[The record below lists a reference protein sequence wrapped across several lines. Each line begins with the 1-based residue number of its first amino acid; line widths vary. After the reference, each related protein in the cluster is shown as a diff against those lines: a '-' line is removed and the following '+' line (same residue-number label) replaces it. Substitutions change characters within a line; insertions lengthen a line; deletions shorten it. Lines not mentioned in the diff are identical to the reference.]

1 MSIVKLLKIDGV
13 STPLDVGL
21 AFGEPALS
29 ESGQLWTGLPCL
41 PPAEADS
48 LKFRWRL
55 PVHPA
60 LGAGMLRKEG
70 MLRKKGM
77 LKAWRTEVRFKE
89 G

>member
-1 MSIVKLLKIDGV
+1 MLGWRSASRL
-13 STPLDVGL
+13 
-21 AFGEPALS
+21 FW

-60 LGAGMLRKEG
+60 SGAGVLRKE
-70 MLRKKGM
+70 GM

>member
-1 MSIVKLLKIDGV
+1 MMSIVKLLKIDGV

-29 ESGQLWTGLPCL
+29 WRGSGQLRPGLPCL

-55 PVHPA
+55 PALPA
-60 LGAGMLRKEG
+60 PEGRHAPEGGHAESMAHRK
-70 MLRKKGM
+70 
-77 LKAWRTEVRFKE
+77 VRFKE